1 MHSNAHAST
10 WTAQSAQVMLMASMS
25 SQPSNPFKPGPP
37 PGGGNP
43 GTAGSSTPATP
54 NVNPYKPGVSSA
66 QAPSASRGQGGDV
79 LAELVHSQRLISQQS
94 QELTDLRL
102 RLSRRSHQMS
112 VLQHVAEILAATPKV
127 AQVASVLQEVF
138 IQEFNAKTCVV
149 WILEDGGSS
158 YIPQVGHG
166 MPRSVWSKLQLPAPN
181 PFPDAPT
188 VLFQYQWLDA
198 TTLRGPLEVL
208 KGSGETGAFFVPFE
222 HQLLLMGFAIMSL
235 DASHRMDED
244 QEILTVL
251 QRQVAVSIYNA
262 WLFRDLG
269 EQRDALRLKTGEL
282 QKANAALMEADR
294 FKSEFLALTSHELR
308 TPLTGILGFTRLVL
322 DGLYED
328 EDEMRRM
335 LSDSYAS
342 GRHLLDL
349 LNDILD
355 LAKIE
360 AGRMQ
365 MHLEPWSIH
374 VLMEE
379 IKPIAQAYP
388 RKPTTDLVWPEGLQG
403 LPEVLVDP
411 GRLRQVLL
419 NVLSNAIKFTKEGRV
434 QVLVERG
441 IGQLNIQVVDTGIG
455 VAPDAQAR
463 LFQKFV
469 QAEGGHAREFGGTGL
484 GLVICKH
491 LMEMMGGTISLFSE
505 GMGKGTTMS
514 LTVPIA

>member
-1 MHSNAHAST
+1 MAP
-10 WTAQSAQVMLMASMS
+10 VMLVFSMS
-25 SQPSNPFKPGPP
+25 STPSNPFKPGSP
-37 PGGGNP
+37 PGGTQASPGGSNP
-43 GTAGSSTPATP
+43 TKPGTP
-54 NVNPYKPGVSSA
+54 NVNAYKPGT
-66 QAPSASRGQGGDV
+66 PSINPGNLARGQGGDV
-79 LAELVHSQRLISQQS
+79 LAELVHSQRQISQQN
-94 QELTDLRL
+94 QELTDLRI

-127 AQVASVLQEVF
+127 LQVASVLQDVF
-138 IQEFNAKTCVV
+138 VQEFNAKTCVV
-149 WILEDGGSS
+149 WILEDGGAG
-158 YIPQVGHG
+158 YQPQIGHG

-181 PFPDAPT
+181 PFPQSPT
-188 VLFQYQWLDA
+188 VLFQHQWLDA
-198 TTLRGPLEVL
+198 STLRGPLEIL
-208 KGSGETGAFFVPFE
+208 KGIGDSAAFFVPFE
-222 HQLLLMGFAIMSL
+222 HQLLLMGFAIMAL
-235 DASHRMDED
+235 DSSHRIEED

-269 EQRDALRLKTGEL
+269 EQRDALRHKTGEL
-282 QKANAALMEADR
+282 EKANAALMEADR

-308 TPLTGILGFTRLVL
+308 TPLTGILGFTRLVM

-328 EDEMRRM
+328 EDEMHRM
-335 LSDSYAS
+335 LADSYAS

-379 IKPIAQAYP
+379 IKPLALAYP
-388 RKPTTDLVWPEGLQG
+388 RKPETLLIWPEGLAE

-411 GRLRQVLL
+411 GRLRQVML
-419 NVLSNAIKFTKEGRV
+419 NLLSNAIKFTKEGN
-434 QVLVERG
+434 VLVNVERG
-441 IGQLNIQVVDTGIG
+441 FGQMTLQVVDTGIG
-455 VAPDAQAR
+455 VALDAQSR

-484 GLVICKH
+484 GLVICKR
-491 LMEMMGGTISLFSE
+491 LMEMMGGSINLHSE
-505 GMGKGTTMS
+505 GVGKGTTMT
-514 LTVPIA
+514 LMVPIA

>member
-1 MHSNAHAST
+1 MT
-10 WTAQSAQVMLMASMS
+10 RVMLVCSMS
-25 SQPSNPFKPGPP
+25 STPSNPFNPGSP
-37 PGGGNP
+37 PGENLASSGMSNP
-43 GTAGSSTPATP
+43 AKPNTP
-54 NVNPYKPGVSSA
+54 NVNPYKPG
-66 QAPSASRGQGGDV
+66 APSIGPGNVARGQGGDI
-79 LAELVHSQRLISQQS
+79 LAELVHSQRQISQQN
-94 QELTDLRL
+94 QELTDLRI

-127 AQVASVLQEVF
+127 IQVASVLQDVF
-138 IQEFNAKTCVV
+138 VQEFNAKTCVV
-149 WILEDGGSS
+149 WILEDGGSG
-158 YIPQVGHG
+158 YQPQVGHG

-188 VLFQYQWLDA
+188 VLFQHQWLDA
-198 TTLRGPLEVL
+198 STLRGPLEVM
-208 KGSGETGAFFVPFE
+208 KGTGDSAAFFVPFE
-222 HQLLLMGFAIMSL
+222 HQLLLMGFAIMAL
-235 DASHRMDED
+235 DSSHRMEED
-244 QEILTVL
+244 QEILSVL

-282 QKANAALMEADR
+282 EKANAALMEADR

-308 TPLTGILGFTRLVL
+308 TPLTGILGFTRLVM

-360 AGRMQ
+360 AGRLQ
-365 MHLEPWSIH
+365 MHLEPWNIH
-374 VLMEE
+374 VLLEE
-379 IKPIAQAYP
+379 IKPIAMAYP
-388 RKPTTDLVWPEGLQG
+388 RKPGTELIWPNGLSD

-419 NVLSNAIKFTKEGRV
+419 NLLSNAIKFTKEGSVRV
-434 QVLVERG
+434 NVERG
-441 IGQLNIQVVDTGIG
+441 FGTMTIQVIDTGIG
-455 VAPDAQAR
+455 VTPDAQTR

-484 GLVICKH
+484 GLVICKR
-491 LMEMMGGTISLFSE
+491 LMEMMDGTIILYSE
-505 GMGKGTTMS
+505 GMGRGTTLT